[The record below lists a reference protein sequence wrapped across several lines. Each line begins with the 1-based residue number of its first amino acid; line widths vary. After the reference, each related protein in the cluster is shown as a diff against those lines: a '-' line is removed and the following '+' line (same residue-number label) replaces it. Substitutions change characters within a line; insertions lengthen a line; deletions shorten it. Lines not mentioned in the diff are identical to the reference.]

1 MTHRI
6 FLAALA
12 CAGLCS
18 AQELKPIPLPA
29 PQTDG
34 GQPLM
39 QVLRKRATSREFSS
53 KPLPSQVL
61 SNLLWAG
68 FGVNRPESGRRTAPS
83 AVNWQE
89 TDIYVVLPEGTYL
102 YNAKGSALEPVVA
115 GDLRGLTGTQDFVA
129 QAPLNLVYV
138 ADFARMGNAS
148 PESKVFNSAADTG
161 FIAENV
167 YLFCA
172 SEGLATVVRGSV
184 NKTKLAEALKLR
196 PDQRVTLAQTVGYP
210 K

>member
-1 MTHRI
+1 
-6 FLAALA
+6 LL
-12 CAGLCS
+12 CAGSCG
-18 AQELKPIPLPA
+18 AQELKSIHLPA

-39 QVLRKRATSREFSS
+39 QVLKKRATSREFSS
-53 KPLPSQVL
+53 KALPQQVL

-68 FGVNRPESGRRTAPS
+68 FGINRPESGRRTAPS

-89 TDIYVVLPEGTYL
+89 TDIYVVLPEGAYL
-102 YNAKGSALEPVVA
+102 YNAKGNTLEPVVA
-115 GDLRGLTGTQDFVA
+115 GDLRPLTGTQDFVA

-161 FIAENV
+161 FISENV

-172 SEGLATVVRGSV
+172 SDGLATVVRGSA
-184 NKTKLAEALKLR
+184 NKAKLAEALKLR